1 MNDYLTTKVI
11 IMARSIKGSKAGGY
25 EYWSRRPNNKGA
37 TGKASKKIIHGIERA
52 QSRALVREEI
62 YNLYS

>member
-1 MNDYLTTKVI
+1 
-11 IMARSIKGSKAGGY
+11 MARSIKGSKAGGY

-52 QSRALVREEI
+52 KSRALVREEI